1 MKFVHCLVQ
10 FSLKVL
16 ISRPDL
22 DSHTQGDGG
31 PVPAQEASVKL
42 SVLPIRLNIDQVYT
56 CIHVLAHGHAQVTT
70 QWYA

>member
-1 MKFVHCLVQ
+1 MKSVHCLVQ

-56 CIHVLAHGHAQVTT
+56 YMCLLMDMHK
-70 QWYA
+70 